1 MPQGWLN
8 DGWTIIRPPP
18 ASTHAADRPR
28 VSKKSRGATCRLI
41 LPETGPPA
49 HPCRAPL
56 LHPCPCLSPNGK
68 PFSHKV
74 RRRIPRGNF
83 LGQVCPLLLQSVRVR
98 RRRERGRKE
107 GRNRS
112 FNLDFRQFYGSTL
125 HLERGEEGPGEGAK
139 KPPGKVDH
147 PAQHKNNPRSST
159 ASP

>member
-107 GRNRS
+107 GRKEPVV
-112 FNLDFRQFYGSTL
+112 QFGLSAIL
-125 HLERGEEGPGEGAK
+125 WVDSSLGKRGGGTGRGGKKAAGKSGP
-139 KPPGKVDH
+139 
-147 PAQHKNNPRSST
+147 PRT
-159 ASP
+159 T